1 MIKDSRYDNY
11 TQLLTKVDEMF
22 AGVSRRHQG
31 QFSCRSGCHGCC
43 QAGLTFTNVE
53 ASSIREWLAANPDV
67 AAKISDAAQMFGD
80 NDFCAMLDREGR
92 CSIYEVR
99 PMICRSHGMPVSW
112 EADDAL
118 QSGDLQGVESRDV
131 CPLNFDGVDLSALPK
146 TDVLSLDKLNIVLSL
161 INRKFDEEKSGTRF
175 SVEELI
181 PR

>member
-1 MIKDSRYDNY
+1 M
-11 TQLLTKVDEMF
+11 
-22 AGVSRRHQG
+22 RRCLQ
-31 QFSCRSGCHGCC
+31 
-43 QAGLTFTNVE
+43 
-53 ASSIREWLAANPDV
+53 V
-67 AAKISDAAQMFGD
+67 AAAAAAAGAAAASDGAASGPCVSLTINATSAASTFGPHYASWNID
-80 NDFCAMLDREGR
+80 PSRDRAFFETAIFGTAQEVQIDREGR

-112 EADDAL
+112 KADDAL

-131 CPLNFDGVDLSALPK
+131 CPLNFDGVDLSVLPK

-161 INRKFDEEKSGTRF
+161 INRKFDEEKSGMRF